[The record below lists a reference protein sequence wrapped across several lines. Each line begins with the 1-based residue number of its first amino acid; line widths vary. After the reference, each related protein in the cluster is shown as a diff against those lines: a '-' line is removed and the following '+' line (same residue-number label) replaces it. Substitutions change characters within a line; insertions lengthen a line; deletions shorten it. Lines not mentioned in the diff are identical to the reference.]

1 VTRAAAVKWR
11 GMADAKKR
19 RQLKTFPGLTP
30 SRFQHPDDVK
40 ATEALA
46 GIPGLDLVVS
56 KVMEYGLE
64 RVYYLENIADNVRV
78 TPRMFPR
85 LYRYLGWGCRILD
98 VDEPELYVTMD
109 PNPNAF
115 TYGHKNPFI
124 VLTSGLIDLLGD
136 EELSFVVGHELGHIK
151 AGHVL
156 YTVIARNIASI
167 VAAIGQATLG
177 IGSLIGQGL
186 VFALHDWYRKAEL
199 TADRAGLL
207 CVQNLDPCVTVFMK
221 LSGGA
226 SRLWAEMDKAE
237 FMRQIQDYEE
247 EDRSNL
253 SRAYKWFL
261 TAWRTHPLPILRPK
275 QLYACHDTGHAD
287 LIETPA
293 RPSSE
298 DHARDCR
305 LHTCERSR

>member
-1 VTRAAAVKWR
+1 
-11 GMADAKKR
+11 MADAKKK
-19 RQLKTFPGLTP
+19 RQLKTFPGLAA
-30 SRFQHPDDVK
+30 SRFQHPHDVA
-40 ATEALA
+40 ATETLA

-64 RVYYLENIADNVRV
+64 RIYYLENTADNVRV

-85 LYRYLGWGCRILD
+85 LHRYLGWGCRILD
-98 VDEPELYVTMD
+98 IDEPELYVTMD

-115 TYGHKNPFI
+115 TYGHKSPFI

-156 YTVIARNIASI
+156 YTVLARNIASI
-167 VAAIGQATLG
+167 MAAIGQATLG

-207 CVQNLDPCVTVFMK
+207 CVQDLGPCITVFMK
-221 LSGGA
+221 LAGGA
-226 SRLWAEMDKAE
+226 NRLWDEMDQKE

-247 EDRSNL
+247 EDRSHL
-253 SRAYKWFL
+253 SRAYKMFL
-261 TAWRTHPLPILRPK
+261 TAWRTHPFPILRAK
-275 QLYACHDTGHAD
+275 ELDAWHATGYRD
-287 LIETPA
+287 LTETRALP
-293 RPSSE
+293 P
-298 DHARDCR
+298 
-305 LHTCERSR
+305 